1 MQIFILPRCDIRDR
15 EHIMKITDVGKVV
28 SGPNPHHVDARK
40 VYESPHAMA
49 VVITLKPG
57 EALKKHITPVD
68 VFFYVLEG
76 TGIVEI
82 GEEKQTAGKDML
94 VESPARIPH
103 KWANESKS
111 VFRVLVVKVPRP
123 TEETKLL

>member
-1 MQIFILPRCDIRDR
+1 
-15 EHIMKITDVGKVV
+15 MKITDVAKVV

-40 VYESPHAMA
+40 IYDTTHATA

-57 EALKKHITPVD
+57 ESLKKHLTPVD

-76 TGIVEI
+76 EGVVEV
-82 GEEKQTAGKDML
+82 GDERKTVGKDML

-103 KWANESKS
+103 RWMNESKAL
-111 VFRVLVVKVPRP
+111 FRVLVVKVPRP
-123 TEETKLL
+123 IEETKLL

>member
-1 MQIFILPRCDIRDR
+1 
-15 EHIMKITDVGKVV
+15 MKITDVSTVV

-40 VYESPHAMA
+40 IYESPHAVA
-49 VVITLKPG
+49 VVITLQPG

-76 TGIVEI
+76 RGEIEI
-82 GEEKQTAGKDML
+82 GDERVTIQKDML
-94 VESPARIPH
+94 VESPAGIPH
-103 KWANESKS
+103 RWINESNH

-123 TEETKLL
+123 DKETKLL

>member
-1 MQIFILPRCDIRDR
+1 MN
-15 EHIMKITDVGKVV
+15 MKVTEVAKVV

-40 VYESPHAMA
+40 IYDTPHAIA
-49 VVITLKPG
+49 VVITLQPG
-57 EALKKHITPVD
+57 ESLKKHMTPVD

-82 GEEKQTAGKDML
+82 GDEKKTIGKDML

-103 KWANESKS
+103 RWMNESTA
-111 VFRVLVVKVPRP
+111 VFRVLVVKVPKP
-123 TEETKLL
+123 IEETKLL

>member
-1 MQIFILPRCDIRDR
+1 
-15 EHIMKITDVGKVV
+15 MKITEVAKVV

-40 VYESPHAMA
+40 IYDTPHAMA

-57 EALKKHITPVD
+57 ESLKKHITPVD

-82 GEEKQTAGKDML
+82 GNERAACTKDML
-94 VESPARIPH
+94 IESPAKIPH
-103 KWANESKS
+103 RWINESKA
-111 VFRVLVVKVPRP
+111 VFRVLVVKVPKP

>member
-1 MQIFILPRCDIRDR
+1 
-15 EHIMKITDVGKVV
+15 MKITEVSKVV

-40 VYESPHAMA
+40 IYDSPHATA
-49 VVITLKPG
+49 VVITLRPG
-57 EALKKHITPVD
+57 ESLKKHLTPVD

-76 TGIVEI
+76 EGVVEI
-82 GEEKQTAGKDML
+82 GDESKTVGKDVL

-103 KWANESKS
+103 RWLNESAQ

-123 TEETKLL
+123 TEDTRLL

>member
-1 MQIFILPRCDIRDR
+1 
-15 EHIMKITDVGKVV
+15 MKITDVSQVV

-40 VYESPHAMA
+40 IYESPHAMA

-57 EALKKHITPVD
+57 ESLKKHITPVD

-76 TGIVEI
+76 VGVIEI
-82 GEEKQTAGKDML
+82 GDERQTVGKDML

-103 KWANESKS
+103 RWINESTAL
-111 VFRVLVVKVPRP
+111 FRVLVVKVPRP

>member
-1 MQIFILPRCDIRDR
+1 
-15 EHIMKITDVGKVV
+15 MKITDVSQVV

-40 VYESPHAMA
+40 IYESPHAMA

-57 EALKKHITPVD
+57 ESLKKHITPVD

-76 TGIVEI
+76 AGVIEI
-82 GEEKQTAGKDML
+82 GDERQTVGKDIL

-103 KWANESKS
+103 RWINESTAL
-111 VFRVLVVKVPRP
+111 FRVLVIKVPRP
-123 TEETKLL
+123 TEETRLL

>member
-1 MQIFILPRCDIRDR
+1 MS
-15 EHIMKITDVGKVV
+15 MKITDVSKVA

-40 VYESPHAMA
+40 IYDSPHATA

-57 EALKKHITPVD
+57 ESLKKHLTPVD

-76 TGIVEI
+76 EGVVEI
-82 GEEKQTAGKDML
+82 GDERKTAGKDML

-103 KWANESKS
+103 RWMNESGK
-111 VFRVLVVKVPRP
+111 VFRVLVVKVPKP
-123 TEETKLL
+123 VEDTKLL

>member
-1 MQIFILPRCDIRDR
+1 
-15 EHIMKITDVGKVV
+15 MKITEVAKVV

-40 VYESPHAMA
+40 IYDSPHAMA
-49 VVITLKPG
+49 VVITLQPG
-57 EALKKHITPVD
+57 ESLKKHLTPVD

-76 TGIVEI
+76 TGVVEI
-82 GEEKQTAGKDML
+82 GNERQTVGKDML

-103 KWANESKS
+103 RWINESGA
-111 VFRVLVVKVPRP
+111 VFRVLVVKVPKP

>member
-1 MQIFILPRCDIRDR
+1 
-15 EHIMKITDVGKVV
+15 MKIIDVSQVV

-40 VYESPHAMA
+40 IYESPHAMA

-57 EALKKHITPVD
+57 ESLKKHITPVD

-76 TGIVEI
+76 AGVIEI
-82 GEEKQTAGKDML
+82 GDERQTVGKDIL

-103 KWANESKS
+103 RWINESTAL
-111 VFRVLVVKVPRP
+111 FRVLVIKVPRP
-123 TEETKLL
+123 MEETKLL